1 MMSDYIYNYEE
12 WLSGH
17 ANRKTMMQK
26 LERSLIPYE
35 IFEAIGLQND
45 KQERSGEVC
54 IDGNTYSYCVSYDY
68 KCIGHDVYDVMLR
81 VANLQ
86 DKWHNLLMGYNKF
99 KVVMNHQNV
108 KTIYSDREDYFQQV
122 IDMFENDDYAGLYAH
137 RSAYINNLLARYIL
151 LRLLETQRPELQL
164 LTVIDTKEDG
174 RIPVLAADA
183 NRNEW
188 IMYAFSKREARET
201 AERLDGACKNLTVI
215 YFFNQDFERDGNIV
229 GYDSGNT
236 HIVSARS
243 YMMSL
248 PMETMERRLIEK
260 RMLTLVSLL
269 HNEHLEWHMSRIERV
284 VMGPQ
289 QETGRK
295 KDGKRAKKKGKK
307 GLKDGGQGMPWYR
320 KITRTL
326 LEDALN
332 VLGDEPE
339 SHADIFHYLC
349 AANLV
354 NAYVNQCKGNPDF
367 SGKQVNRMYQAKDQI
382 FKCLVRLAE
391 ENNPNVR
398 ISVSDSPG
406 ILVDITVEKR
416 EFQISFRGINCDVLN
431 RIISSGHSS
440 RGKFAG
446 IFLQP
451 IATALYQY
459 SYLLRWKGLPATAIN
474 KQP

>member
-1 MMSDYIYNYEE
+1 MMSNFIYNYEE

-17 ANRKTMMQK
+17 ANRKTIMQK

-35 IFEAIGLQND
+35 IFESIGLQND
-45 KQERSGEVC
+45 KQERSGEIC
-54 IDGNTYSYCVSYDY
+54 LDANTYSYSVCYDY
-68 KCIGHDVYDVMLR
+68 KCIGHDVYDATLR
-81 VANLQ
+81 VVDMQ

-99 KVVMNHQNV
+99 KVVMNHQNI
-108 KTIYSDREDYFQQV
+108 KTIYSDHEDYFQQV
-122 IDMFENDDYAGLYAH
+122 IDMFEQDNYAGLYAQ

-151 LRLLETQRPELQL
+151 LRLLETHRPEFQL
-164 LTVIDTKEDG
+164 LTVVDTKEDG

-188 IMYAFSKREARET
+188 IMYAFSKREAREL
-201 AERLDGACKNLTVI
+201 AERLDGVCRNLTVI
-215 YFFNQDFERDGNIV
+215 YFFNQDFERDGNTV

-236 HIVSARS
+236 RIVSARS

-248 PMETMERRLIEK
+248 PMETMERRLVEK

-269 HNEHLEWHMSRIERV
+269 YNEHLDWHMSRIERV
-284 VMGPQ
+284 VMNPPV
-289 QETGRK
+289 ENGRK
-295 KDGKRAKKKGKK
+295 KEGKPGKKKGKK
-307 GLKDGGQGMPWYR
+307 VGTLGMPWYR

-332 VLGDEPE
+332 VLGDEPKT
-339 SHADIFHYLC
+339 HADIFHFLC

-354 NAYVNQCKGNPDF
+354 NAYVNQCNSNPDF
-367 SGKQVNRMYQAKDQI
+367 SGKQVGRMYQAKGQI

-398 ISVSDSPG
+398 IAVSDSPG
-406 ILVDITVEKR
+406 ILVNITVEKR
-416 EFQISFRGINCDVLN
+416 EFQISFRGMNRDVLD
-431 RIISSGHSS
+431 RILESGHSS

-459 SYLLRWKGLPATAIN
+459 SYLLRWKGLSGTAASQ
-474 KQP
+474 QP

>member
-1 MMSDYIYNYEE
+1 MSNYIYNYEE

-35 IFEAIGLQND
+35 IFDAINLQND
-45 KQERSGEVC
+45 KQERKGEVC
-54 IDGNTYSYCVSYDY
+54 LGGNTYGYSVNYDY
-68 KCIGHDVYDVMLR
+68 KCIDHDVYDATLR
-81 VANLQ
+81 VVDLT

-99 KVVMNHQNV
+99 KVVMNHQHI
-108 KTIYSDREDYFQQV
+108 KTIYSDHEDYFQQV
-122 IDMFENDDYAGLYAH
+122 VDMFEHDDYAGLYAH

-151 LRLLETQRPELQL
+151 LRLLETHRPELQL
-164 LTVIDTKEDG
+164 ITVIDTKEDG

-188 IMYAFSKREARET
+188 IMYAFSKREAREL
-201 AERLDGACKNLTVI
+201 AERLDGVCKNLTVI
-215 YFFNQDFERDGNIV
+215 YFFNQDFERDGNTV

-236 HIVSARS
+236 RILSARS
-243 YMMSL
+243 FMMSL

-269 HNEHLEWHMSRIERV
+269 YNEHLDWHMSRIERV
-284 VMGPQ
+284 VMAPPM
-289 QETGRK
+289 ESDNRK
-295 KDGKRAKKKGKK
+295 KDKAAKKKGKK
-307 GLKDGGQGMPWYR
+307 GLKTAGQGMPWYR
-320 KITRTL
+320 KITKTL

-339 SHADIFHYLC
+339 THADIFHYLC

-354 NAYVNQCKGNPDF
+354 NAYVNQCNSNPDF
-367 SGKQVNRMYQAKDQI
+367 SGKQVNRMYQAKGQI

-391 ENNPNVR
+391 EHSPHIR
-398 ISVSDSPG
+398 IAVSDAPG
-406 ILVDITVEKR
+406 VLVNISVEKR
-416 EFQISFRGINCDVLN
+416 DFQISFRGMHRDIID
-431 RIISSGHSS
+431 RIIESGHCS
-440 RGKFAG
+440 RGRFSG

-459 SYLLRWKGLPATAIN
+459 SYLLRWKGLSAETN
-474 KQP
+474 